1 MKVKVVNKSVYTL
14 PEYATIGSAGLDL
27 RANIE
32 SVITLKPLERA
43 IIPTG
48 LFIELPIG
56 YEAQIRPRS
65 GTAFKKGISIPNAP
79 GTIDSDYRGEIG
91 VIVVNLNA
99 EPVDI
104 EPGERIAQMVI
115 AKYEQIEWEEVQTL
129 SETDRGAGGFGSTG
143 KQ

>member
-32 SVITLKPLERA
+32 AIKTLKPLERA